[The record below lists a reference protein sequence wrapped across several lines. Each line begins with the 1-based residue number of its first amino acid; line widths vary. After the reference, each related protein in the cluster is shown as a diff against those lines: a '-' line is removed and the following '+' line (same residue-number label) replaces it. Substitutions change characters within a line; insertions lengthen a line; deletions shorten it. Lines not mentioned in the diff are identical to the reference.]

1 MVLYEELFNWMLT
14 KISQNFKCN
23 DATVSITIYDQ
34 YGFQVL
40 IKNTGKYVTYPII
53 EDKLDE
59 DSFLVVF

>member
-40 IKNTGKYVTYPII
+40 IKNTRKYIAYIPYLRIN
-53 EDKLDE
+53 
-59 DSFLVVF
+59 